1 MKVVIRVDFFYT
13 EDLLNSINQN
23 VRFYVYVWK
32 LVIMKE
38 VPVCV
43 WMIIIIT
50 LKKTN
55 KKNTCRMIFSR
66 YD

>member
-50 LKKTN
+50 LKKPN
-55 KKNTCRMIFSR
+55 KKHTCRMIFSR